1 MKRKRIFLAAGIV
14 CLAVCASCLVWML
27 RPLLPDV
34 ISNMEKIQFPTSDS
48 IDFSALRAEN
58 PDIYAWLYIPGTD
71 ISHPVLQHE
80 KEGEYYLSHNSAG
93 DPSEDGALFT
103 QAAYNSR
110 DFSDPATI
118 IYGHRTDTNVM
129 FGLLQQAYSDPED
142 FSQHEEIRIYQEGRT
157 LVYSVFAATPYDD
170 RHILYACQF
179 TGPMPPLPRNDL
191 IPSLRVRADHAG
203 ICDPSLLHT
212 GDKLDHGGVVVSHQ
226 IGLVPGHDALEG
238 GVALKRV

>member
-27 RPLLPDV
+27 RPLLPDA

-170 RHILYACQF
+170 RHILYYYDFQNLREREAFLDTVYSVREPGANFEEKNFPERGEQILILSTCLKGDESRRYLVLAKL
-179 TGPMPPLPRNDL
+179 TGQE
-191 IPSLRVRADHAG
+191 
-203 ICDPSLLHT
+203 
-212 GDKLDHGGVVVSHQ
+212 GV
-226 IGLVPGHDALEG
+226 
-238 GVALKRV
+238 